1 MNAWREPSIRVGQEM
16 TLMTL
21 GAQGGAFTKSSVLDC
36 SGRMLQLRA
45 TSLLERDTPVKVEGD
60 EMLVLGEVYRCE
72 REGDNYRV
80 GIRLSHMVQLVSLNR
95 SLLDL
100 GLRSPLG

>member
-1 MNAWREPSIRVGQEM
+1 MNAWRAPIRVGQEV

-21 GAQGGAFTKSSVLDC
+21 GAQGGALTKSSVLHC

-45 TSLLERDTPVKVEGD
+45 TSRLERETPVKVEGD
-60 EMLVLGEVYRCE
+60 EMLALGEVYRCD

-80 GIRLSHMVQLVSLNR
+80 GIRVSQMVQLASLNR

-100 GLRSPLG
+100 G